1 LEELMIKALAASML
15 IIAGSIAA
23 PFVLPT
29 FAAEPLTANANAVA
43 PKDFATAG
51 DRIGRAF
58 ASLPEAVIDRGGAAA
73 AARAP
78 KGDFAPAC
86 ASAVWPNIE
95 AACLATADGRP
106 ASDVRTIT
114 IGYQVGDNTIVL
126 VRIPAAE
133 IAQR

>member
-1 LEELMIKALAASML
+1 MIKALAAGML
-15 IIAGSIAA
+15 IIAGSITA
-23 PFVLPT
+23 PFVLPA
-29 FAAEPLTANANAVA
+29 FAAEPPIANAAA
-43 PKDFATAG
+43 AQTDIATAA

-58 ASLPEAVIDRGGAAA
+58 ASLSEAEIDPAVAAA

-78 KGDFAPAC
+78 RGDFAPAC

-106 ASDVRTIT
+106 ASHVRTIT
-114 IGYQVGDNTIVL
+114 IGYQVGDNTTVL